1 MYRSLAGTLEH
12 LADKGFNDVLI
23 HIYYLTKLNGC
34 RCFKKLV
41 LKFSNLSFGKIV
53 LCQ

>member
-23 HIYYLTKLNGC
+23 HTETNRLISGKK
-34 RCFKKLV
+34 FKKLR
-41 LKFSNLSFGKIV
+41 KCTIV
-53 LCQ
+53 